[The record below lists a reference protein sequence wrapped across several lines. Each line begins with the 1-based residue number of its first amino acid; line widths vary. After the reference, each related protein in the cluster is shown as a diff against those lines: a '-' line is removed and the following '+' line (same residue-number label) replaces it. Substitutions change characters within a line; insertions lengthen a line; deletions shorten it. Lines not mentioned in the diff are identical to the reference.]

1 MAEFTNRQR
10 TLLGALYPLIAVL
23 VVNQLLDLAISITP
37 MDFGAMTWKY
47 GAAGFL
53 IGAMP
58 MVAMGT
64 MLALALNALLDH
76 KLSARLLGIW
86 AIVFAVIIGL
96 AVLSFGLDAL
106 QVRRLVREDQKPAFD
121 DASFKSIVIAALY
134 VPAMLWTGWAALRF
148 SKGAMAKRDDGGPP
162 IMVGN

>member
-1 MAEFTNRQR
+1 MAEFTTRQR

-23 VVNQLLDLAISITP
+23 IVNQLFDLAISITP

-53 IGAMP
+53 IGSMP
-58 MVAMGT
+58 MVALGT

-76 KLSARLLGIW
+76 KLSARFLGLW

-106 QVRRLVREDQKPAFD
+106 QVRRLVREDQKPGFD
-121 DASFKSIVIAALY
+121 DATFKSIVIAALF
-134 VPAMLWTGWAALRF
+134 VPAMLWTGWAALKF
-148 SKGAMAKRDDGGPP
+148 SKGALAKRDDGGPP

>member
-10 TLLGALYPLIAVL
+10 VLLGALYPLIAVL
-23 VVNQLLDLAISITP
+23 VVNQLVDLAISITP

-53 IGAMP
+53 IGSMP
-58 MVAMGT
+58 MVALGT

-86 AIVFAVIIGL
+86 AIVFAIVIGL

-121 DASFKSIVIAALY
+121 DASFKSIAIAALF
-134 VPAMLWTGWAALRF
+134 VPAMLWTGWSALKF
-148 SKGAMAKRDDGGPP
+148 SKGALQKREEGGPP
-162 IMVGN
+162 IVVGN